1 MTQLPE
7 YPDIAACLR
16 DGAGGATAAESHG
29 TLCGLLCAAA
39 GDLPEAWIENTL
51 ADSHESS
58 ATPSAAD
65 HHLLGDLYKSTL
77 AALQGTQMS
86 FRPLLPDD
94 SEDLTARID
103 ALASWS
109 QGFLYGL
116 AVRGL
121 KDFGDLDGEVREFLE
136 DLVQITRA
144 EPDENSD
151 AETNEAAYAEV
162 VEYLRVGVQLV
173 YEQGA
178 SEIDIPGATGG

>member
-1 MTQLPE
+1 MTQLPD
-7 YPDIAACLR
+7 YQDIADCLR
-16 DGAGGATAAESHG
+16 DAAGGATAAESHG

-51 ADSHESS
+51 ADAHESS
-58 ATPSAAD
+58 ATPSVAD

-77 AALQGTQMS
+77 AALQGTQMN

-94 SEDLTARID
+94 SEDLAAQID

-121 KDFGDLDGEVREFLE
+121 QDFGHLDGEVREFLE
-136 DLVQITRA
+136 DLVQISRA
-144 EPDENSD
+144 EIDDNSD
-151 AETNEAAYAEV
+151 AETNEVAYAEV

-173 YEQGA
+173 YEQGN
-178 SEIDIPGATGG
+178 SGVDTPGATGG